1 MARPDI
7 EVAGPDSFDEKVG
20 PDSFDEKVGLGSLD
34 EKVGL
39 GSLEAALLG
48 TCLAPRH
55 RSDGGDGD
63 VTLCRLFGA
72 LIHLKE

>member
-1 MARPDI
+1 MAR
-7 EVAGPDSFDEKVG
+7 PDSFDEKVG
-20 PDSFDEKVGLGSLD
+20 LGSLDEKIGLGSLD

-63 VTLCRLFGA
+63 VTFCRLFGA
-72 LIHLKE
+72 LVHLKK

>member
-7 EVAGPDSFDEKVG
+7 EVAGPDSF
-20 PDSFDEKVGLGSLD
+20 D

-72 LIHLKE
+72 LIHLKK